1 MKMSRKKRDNIFDNF
16 SNIDEY
22 IARRDAA
29 NDAVAGVSEAVAAG
43 VGFGDTAN
51 VMGKS
56 RSEVNDEGAAGVVI
70 GNTACVDPD
79 CVDFEGDGEG
89 EIDSMFEH
97 YRFPVDKGQK
107 MLRVDKY
114 LTQHMEKTSR
124 HRIQL
129 AIDAGY
135 VRVNDKIVKAN
146 YKVKPNDL
154 ITIVMP
160 YQRRGMEIR
169 PENIPLDIAYED
181 DDLLV
186 VNKPAGLVVH
196 PGHGHFSGTLINA
209 LAFHLGVSQGPDAT
223 DERMGILVHR
233 IDKNTSGLLVVAKND
248 QAQMGLAKQFFDHT
262 IERKYI
268 AIVWGNVK
276 EDQGTINANIG
287 RDPNDR
293 LRFKAFSPDSEIGK
307 HAVTHYKVLERFG
320 YVTLIECQLET
331 GRTHQIRVHM
341 NSIGHPL
348 FNDDRYG
355 GDRIL
360 NGTIYS
366 KYKQFIDNCFRLLPR
381 HALHAKTL
389 GFEHPVTGKHIF
401 LENEIPSDM
410 VALIEKWRNYSM
422 SKVLEE
428 E

>member
-1 MKMSRKKRDNIFDNF
+1 MSQQRTRRDNIFDNF
-16 SNIDEY
+16 SDIDEY
-22 IARRDAA
+22 MASKDADVE
-29 NDAVAGVSEAVAAG
+29 DADLE
-43 VGFGDTAN
+43 
-51 VMGKS
+51 M
-56 RSEVNDEGAAGVVI
+56 
-70 GNTACVDPD
+70 
-79 CVDFEGDGEG
+79 DGEG

-97 YRFPVDKGQK
+97 YRFPVDKGQT
-107 MLRVDKY
+107 MLRIDKY

-135 VRVNDKIVKAN
+135 VRVDGRIVKAN
-146 YKVKPNDL
+146 YKVKPNEL

-181 DDLLV
+181 DHLLV

-209 LAFHLGVSQGPDAT
+209 LAFHLGVSQGPDAA

-248 QAQMGLAKQFFDHT
+248 EAQMGLAKQFFDHT
-262 IERKYI
+262 IERKYM

-276 EDQGTINANIG
+276 EDEGTINANIG

-293 LRFKAFSPDSEIGK
+293 MRFKAFDPESGIGK

-320 YVTLIECQLET
+320 YVTLIECRLET

-366 KYKQFIDNCFRLLPR
+366 KEKIKISFISLLMSIKLRKQHKFHVKSSTVICLKPHLKLKAILWKISLL
-381 HALHAKTL
+381 
-389 GFEHPVTGKHIF
+389 
-401 LENEIPSDM
+401 
-410 VALIEKWRNYSM
+410 
-422 SKVLEE
+422 
-428 E
+428 

>member
-1 MKMSRKKRDNIFDNF
+1 MSQQRKKRDNIFDNF
-16 SNIDEY
+16 SNIDDY
-22 IARRDAA
+22 IEAKDA
-29 NDAVAGVSEAVAAG
+29 DL
-43 VGFGDTAN
+43 D
-51 VMGKS
+51 VMDP
-56 RSEVNDEGAAGVVI
+56 EEG
-70 GNTACVDPD
+70 
-79 CVDFEGDGEG
+79 EMDGEG

-97 YRFPVDKGQK
+97 YRFPVDKGQT
-107 MLRVDKY
+107 MLRIDKY

-135 VRVNDKIVKAN
+135 VRVDGRIVKAN
-146 YKVKPNDL
+146 YKVKPNEL

-209 LAFHLGVSQGPDAT
+209 LAFHLGVSQGPDGT

-248 QAQMGLAKQFFDHT
+248 EAQMGLAKQFFDHT

-276 EDQGTINANIG
+276 EDEGTINANIG

-293 LRFKAFSPDSEIGK
+293 MRFKAFDPENGIGK

-320 YVTLIECQLET
+320 YVTLIECRLET

-366 KYKQFIDNCFRLLPR
+366 KYKQFIDNCFKLLPR

-389 GFEHPVTGKHIF
+389 GFTHPVTGRHVF
-401 LENEIPSDM
+401 LENNIPDDM
-410 VALIEKWRNYSM
+410 LALIAKWRNYSM

-428 E
+428 EE

>member
-1 MKMSRKKRDNIFDNF
+1 MSQRKKRDNIFDSF
-16 SNIDEY
+16 SNIDDY
-22 IARRDAA
+22 IAQKEDFA
-29 NDAVAGVSEAVAAG
+29 D
-43 VGFGDTAN
+43 DI
-51 VMGKS
+51 
-56 RSEVNDEGAAGVVI
+56 EGAEEMDG
-70 GNTACVDPD
+70 
-79 CVDFEGDGEG
+79 EGDGEA
-89 EIDSMFEH
+89 MFEH
-97 YRFPVDKGQK
+97 FRFPVDKGQS

-114 LTQHMEKTSR
+114 LTQHMENTSR
-124 HRIQL
+124 HRVQL

-135 VRVNDKIVKAN
+135 VRANDKIVKAN

-160 YQRRGMEIR
+160 YERRGMEIR

-209 LAFHLGVSQGPDAT
+209 LAFHLGMSQGPDGE

-248 QAQMGLAKQFFDHT
+248 EAQLGLAKQFFDHS

-276 EDQGTINANIG
+276 EDTGTIDANIG

-293 LRFKAFSPDSEIGK
+293 MKFKAFPDGEVGK
-307 HAVTHYKVLERFG
+307 HAVTHYRVLERFG

-341 NSIGHPL
+341 NHLGHPL

-355 GDRIL
+355 GDYIR
-360 NGTIYS
+360 NGTLYS
-366 KYKQFIDNCFRLLPR
+366 KYKQFIDNCFKILPR

-389 GFEHPVTGKHIF
+389 GFIHPVTGKHIF
-401 LENEIPSDM
+401 LENDIPSDM
-410 VALIEKWRNYSM
+410 QALINKWRNYSM

-428 E
+428 DE

>member
-1 MKMSRKKRDNIFDNF
+1 MTQRTRRDNIFDNF
-16 SNIDEY
+16 SNIDDY
-22 IARRDAA
+22 IAERDLQ
-29 NDAVAGVSEAVAAG
+29 N
-43 VGFGDTAN
+43 
-51 VMGKS
+51 
-56 RSEVNDEGAAGVVI
+56 
-70 GNTACVDPD
+70 PD
-79 CVDFEGDGEG
+79 VEDDGEMDGEG

-97 YRFPVDKGQK
+97 YRFPVDKGQT

-129 AIDAGY
+129 AIDAEY
-135 VRVNDKIVKAN
+135 VRVNGKVVKAN

-276 EDQGTINANIG
+276 EDEGTINANIG

-293 LRFKAFSPDSEIGK
+293 LKFRAFPPDSEIGK

-320 YVTLIECQLET
+320 YVTLIECKLET
-331 GRTHQIRVHM
+331 GRTHQIRAQF
-341 NSIGHPL
+341 SSRELPL
-348 FNDDRYG
+348 V
-355 GDRIL
+355 GDRK
-360 NGTIYS
+360 YS
-366 KYKQFIDNCFRLLPR
+366 LREDDCEIALWSCRLAFTHP
-381 HALHAKTL
+381 KT
-389 GFEHPVTGKHIF
+389 G
-401 LENEIPSDM
+401 
-410 VALIEKWRNYSM
+410 EKMEFTKEPPAVYPWTDC
-422 SKVLEE
+422 
-428 E
+428 

>member
-1 MKMSRKKRDNIFDNF
+1 
-16 SNIDEY
+16 
-22 IARRDAA
+22 
-29 NDAVAGVSEAVAAG
+29 
-43 VGFGDTAN
+43 
-51 VMGKS
+51 
-56 RSEVNDEGAAGVVI
+56 
-70 GNTACVDPD
+70 
-79 CVDFEGDGEG
+79 
-89 EIDSMFEH
+89 
-97 YRFPVDKGQK
+97 
-107 MLRVDKY
+107 
-114 LTQHMEKTSR
+114 
-124 HRIQL
+124 
-129 AIDAGY
+129 
-135 VRVNDKIVKAN
+135 
-146 YKVKPNDL
+146 
-154 ITIVMP
+154 
-160 YQRRGMEIR
+160 MEIR

-209 LAFHLGVSQGPDAT
+209 LAFHLGVSQGPDGT

-248 QAQMGLAKQFFDHT
+248 QAQMGLAKQFFEHT

-276 EDQGTINANIG
+276 DDEGTIIANIG

-293 LRFKAFSPDSEIGK
+293 MKFKAFDPESGIGK
-307 HAVTHYKVLERFG
+307 HAVTHYKVIERFG
-320 YVTLIECQLET
+320 YVTLIECKLET

-366 KYKQFIDNCFRLLPR
+366 KYKQFIDNCFKLLPR

-389 GFEHPVTGKHIF
+389 GFTHPINGKHVF
-401 LENEIPSDM
+401 LENNIPDDM
-410 VALIEKWRNYSM
+410 LALIAKWRNYSM

-428 E
+428 DE